1 MPCMSIPNL
10 ALVTKA
16 VVHEDTDTTFL
27 ARVLVDASNT
37 LTPGV
42 QADFSAIT
50 YAVYSGGS
58 SIGTGSLT
66 VSSVVYN
73 SLQAGTI
80 WGVDS
85 TGFNF
90 KATLA
95 NTLFPT
101 GSTTYT
107 VDFKFTLTG
116 GNQFFVGFEVVTRE
130 LASV

>member
-1 MPCMSIPNL
+1 MAIPDL

-16 VVHEDTDTTFL
+16 SVHEDTDITFL

-37 LTPGV
+37 LTPAV
-42 QADFSAIT
+42 QADISTIT
-50 YAVYSGGS
+50 YAVYAGAT
-58 SIGTGSLT
+58 SIGTGSVA
-66 VSSVVYN
+66 VSSSVYN
-73 SLQAGTI
+73 TLQTGTI

-107 VDFKFTLTG
+107 VDFKFTLAS
-116 GNQFFVGFEVVTRE
+116 GNQFFVSFEVVTRD
-130 LASV
+130 LAST